1 MCLTLEIVSRVNGT
15 GSENFK
21 LFDISTSYRNS
32 NHEIKQLIFNE
43 ISFNFFYRSYIR
55 VNFNVVLRGRKQ
67 NWYCSNVIF
76 ISSLILF
83 FLEEQKERN
92 IFISRSNQRY
102 GKVVYTMF
110 PASDKERKIKLERS
124 VSSSSRSSRFVVR
137 FVERLVY
144 RYNGRALTNSSE
156 SFLNPPTIPA
166 GRLPRSRVQLPYREA
181 QV

>member
-43 ISFNFFYRSYIR
+43 ISFNFFYRSTYGSISTWSF
-55 VNFNVVLRGRKQ
+55 VGENKTDI
-67 NWYCSNVIF
+67 SSVIF

>member
-43 ISFNFFYRSYIR
+43 ISFNFFYRCFIR
-55 VNFNVVLRGRKQ
+55 DQFQRDPSWEKTKRFSFRR
-67 NWYCSNVIF
+67 WF
-76 ISSLILF
+76 AFLF